1 MRNAIGQWSHT
12 QAWHALWQRLR
23 APARFPSAPLF
34 GRVSPPAALA
44 FGAVLVVALVLLADP
59 ASQRVLPEW
68 PRGIVHIASIITN
81 LGDSGY
87 YLIPIGIT
95 LILLAVFDLE
105 LPQRLDTAL
114 RQLWLQLAFAFTAIA
129 ATGLIVN
136 IGKRMIGR
144 VRPLHV
150 DPGSYLHFE
159 PFSWRA
165 SNASFPSGH
174 ATTAWTVA
182 AVLVLCCGPRL
193 RPYVFV
199 LGTLVCISRVVI
211 GAHYPADVVAGALF
225 GWFSTLWFAQ
235 FLARRGLVFRQN
247 DDGALALRGQDA
259 AKTLLMAWRARR

>member
-1 MRNAIGQWSHT
+1 VVLIL
-12 QAWHALWQRLR
+12 ALI
-23 APARFPSAPLF
+23 
-34 GRVSPPAALA
+34 
-44 FGAVLVVALVLLADP
+44 LLADP
-59 ASQRVLPEW
+59 VSQRVLPEW
-68 PRGIVHIASIITN
+68 PRSAVRVASILTN

-87 YLIPIGIT
+87 YLIPIGIL
-95 LILLAVFDLE
+95 LILLAAVDFE
-105 LPQRLDTAL
+105 LPPRLDTAT

-129 ATGLIVN
+129 GTGLVVN
-136 IGKRMIGR
+136 VGKRMIGR

-193 RPYVFV
+193 RPYAFA
-199 LGTLVCISRVVI
+199 LGTIVCISRVVI

-225 GWFSTLWFAQ
+225 GWFATLWFAQ

-247 DDGALALRGQDA
+247 GDGALALRRQDA
-259 AKTLLMAWRARR
+259 AKTLLTAWRARR